1 MMATSGLAQLAY
13 DVTGGSQGGND
24 VLLVHAGVTDRRSWR
39 PLVEVLADR
48 HRCVSYDARGFGETT
63 YEKQDGW
70 SPVDDAVAV
79 LDAAGVDEAVVVGA
93 SMGGGTSIEL
103 ALARPDLVSAL
114 VLIGTA
120 VGGAPYPDL
129 TDSQTIDLD
138 ARVDAAEEAEDWGE
152 LNRLEAWMWLDG
164 PTSPEGRVS
173 GPTRDLFL
181 EMNGIALRAADP
193 GDKIKRDDA
202 WQHVEAIDVPTL
214 ILVGRLDVEDM
225 QAVDEQLAAQLPDAR
240 LVQLDGVAHLPHFE
254 GDPTT
259 LREISA
265 FIDGLSGT

>member
-1 MMATSGLAQLAY
+1 MIATSGSAQLAY
-13 DVTGGSQGGND
+13 DVTGGSEDGND

-39 PLVEVLADR
+39 PLIEVLADR
-48 HRCVSYDARGFGETT
+48 HRCVAYDARGFGETT
-63 YEKQDGW
+63 YERQDGW

-79 LDAAGVDEAVVVGA
+79 LDAAGVDKAVVVGC
-93 SMGGGTSIEL
+93 SMGGGTSVEL
-103 ALARPDLVSAL
+103 ALARRDRVSAL

-120 VGGAPYPDL
+120 VGGAPYPEL
-129 TDSQTIDLD
+129 TDSVTISLD
-138 ARVDAAEEAEDWGE
+138 ARVDAAEEAEDWDE

-181 EMNGIALRAADP
+181 EMNGIALRARDP
-193 GDKIKRDDA
+193 GDKAKREDA
-202 WQHVEAIDVPTL
+202 WESAGSIDVPTL
-214 ILVGRLDVEDM
+214 ILVGRLDVEDI
-225 QAVDEQLAAQLPDAR
+225 QAIDEQLAAQLPDAR

-265 FIDGLSGT
+265 FVDSI